1 MLPWLE
7 ALEDDDTAVVGICK
21 AKSGGMG
28 GMLALAEPLSVE
40 KGIVEVV
47 QVAVNRY

>member
-7 ALEDDDTAVVGICK
+7 ALEDGDTAVVGICK

-28 GMLALAEPLSVE
+28 GMLTLAEPHSVE
-40 KGIVEVV
+40 NSMVGVV
-47 QVAVNRY
+47 QLEW

>member
-21 AKSGGMG
+21 VKSGGMG
-28 GMLALAEPLSVE
+28 GMLVLAEPLLVE
-40 KGIVEVV
+40 KSMVGVV
-47 QVAVNRY
+47 QLEW